1 MGTDEPMVGKV
12 CLVTGGTAGI
22 GLAAARELARRGAEV
37 IIVGRSEERCRAA
50 VERIRTDAASSFGS
64 AEYVRADLSTRAGVR
79 RLAAEVL
86 ARRERLDVLI
96 NNVGALFALR
106 SESEEGIEMTLAVN
120 HLAPFLLTNL
130 LLDAVRA
137 SGGGRII
144 NVSSDAHE
152 MVKGFDFE
160 DPQGRSGR
168 LSGPGSDGR
177 SELKSFIFAVSA
189 PRRHPG
195 LLRYAQSKLAN
206 LLFTYELARRVEGTG
221 VTVNALHPG
230 FVASSFTAGNGSY
243 GWFMRRAASIA
254 AISPEAG
261 ARTVVYL
268 AASPEVEGVTGK
280 YFVKERAV
288 ASSAASYDEAAQRRL
303 WEMSEEMTGERSSH
317 R

>member
-1 MGTDEPMVGKV
+1 MPDGSMSGKT
-12 CLVTGGTAGI
+12 CLITGGTAGI
-22 GLAAARELARRGAEV
+22 GLAAASELARRGAEV
-37 IIVGRSEERCRAA
+37 IVVGRNEDRCRAA
-50 VERIRTDAASSFGS
+50 VESIRKDASAGS
-64 AEYVRADLSTRAGVR
+64 AEYLRADLSARAGVR
-79 RLAAEVL
+79 QVASAFL
-86 ARRERLDVLI
+86 ARRDRLDVLV

-106 SESEEGIEMTLAVN
+106 SESADGIEMTLAVN

-130 LLDAVRA
+130 LMEAMRA
-137 SGGGRII
+137 SGSARIV

-168 LSGPGSDGR
+168 LRGPGSDGR
-177 SELKSFIFAVSA
+177 SELKSFLFAVGA

-206 LLFTYELARRVEGTG
+206 LLFTYELARRLGGTS

-268 AASPEVEGVTGK
+268 AASPEVASVSGK

-288 ASSAASYDEAAQRRL
+288 ESSRASYDEAAQRRL
-303 WEMSEEMTGERSSH
+303 WELSEEMTSER
-317 R
+317 